1 MTACRIAAL
10 GVALAGCLGAQ
21 PVLAQKTFTRPP
33 YAGAY
38 EPQGVDERGL
48 WMEVDEAERT
58 LAASPFVLRDPQLTD
73 FVRSVLC
80 RTVGDDRCGGVRVY
94 IVKDSAFNASM
105 APNGMMVVHTGL
117 LARLHS
123 EAELASVLGHEFGHF
138 ENRHSLKGFRAR
150 RGASDAMSWISLIGV
165 VTSTPVASSN
175 NAIVAGY
182 FRFNRDEEVEADL
195 LGVQFVRSSRYR
207 LRASGVWLRVVAE
220 QDALRAERGLR
231 KVRRYTPSLLDTH
244 PTELQRVG
252 YLSTLESEAD
262 TGDDAIDGYRAATAR
277 VLPQLFE
284 SLIKG
289 NDFAGVDYVLRS
301 RGDALGW
308 DGPLL
313 YLRGELYRQRANP
326 RDLVTARD
334 LFQQSIA
341 QSDAPPESWRGLGLI
356 SVRLG
361 DVLAGKAALDEY
373 LRRAPDAPDA
383 AAVRMVMES

>member
-1 MTACRIAAL
+1 MRRIAVL
-10 GVALAGCLGAQ
+10 GSALAACFAAQ
-21 PVLAQKTFTRPP
+21 PAVAQKIFARPP

-38 EPQGVDERGL
+38 EPQGIDERGL
-48 WMEVDEAERT
+48 WMEVDEAERG

-73 FVRSVLC
+73 FVRGVLC
-80 RTVGDDRCGGVRVY
+80 RTVGDDRCRGVRVY
-94 IVKDSAFNASM
+94 VVKDSSFNASM
-105 APNGMMVVHTGL
+105 TPNGMMIVHTGL

-138 ENRHSLKGFRAR
+138 ENRHSLKRFRAR
-150 RGASDAMSWISLIGV
+150 RGATDAMSWISLIGV
-165 VTSTPVASSN
+165 VTSTPVASTN

-207 LRASGVWLRVVAE
+207 LRASGVWLRLVAE

-252 YLSTLESEAD
+252 YLSTLESEID
-262 TGDDAIDGYRAATAR
+262 TGDDAMDGYRAATGR

-313 YLRGELYRQRANP
+313 YMRGELYRQRANP

-334 LFQQSIA
+334 LFQQSVA
-341 QSDAPPESWRGLGLI
+341 QPDAPAESWRGLGLI

-361 DVLAGKAALDEY
+361 DVPAGKAALEEY
-373 LRRAPDAPDA
+373 LRRAPDSPDA
-383 AAVRMVMES
+383 AAIKMVMES